1 MLKMRIKISIL
12 LFIPFQ
18 FISLSVC
25 YAQSDIL
32 NNYIKDA
39 LSNNLSIQSEILKEE
54 KQYSKVEQA
63 NKLWKP
69 TVDLNIA

>member
-1 MLKMRIKISIL
+1 MEQKIN
-12 LFIPFQ
+12 Q
-18 FISLSVC
+18 
-25 YAQSDIL
+25 A
-32 NNYIKDA
+32 IKDA

-69 TVDLNIA
+69 TVDLNASYLCVLHKSVIYLFLN